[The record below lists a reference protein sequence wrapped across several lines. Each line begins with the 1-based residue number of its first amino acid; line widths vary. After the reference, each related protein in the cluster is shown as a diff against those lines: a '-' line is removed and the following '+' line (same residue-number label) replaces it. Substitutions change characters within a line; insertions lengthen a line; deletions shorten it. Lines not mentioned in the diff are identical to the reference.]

1 LELGSDENLL
11 AGIPTRDGAAREVEI
26 FGRRA
31 EEEGNDE

>member
-11 AGIPTRDGAAREVEI
+11 VWMPKRESAAREDEI

>member
-11 AGIPTRDGAAREVEI
+11 AGMPIRDSAAREVEI
-26 FGRRA
+26 IARRP